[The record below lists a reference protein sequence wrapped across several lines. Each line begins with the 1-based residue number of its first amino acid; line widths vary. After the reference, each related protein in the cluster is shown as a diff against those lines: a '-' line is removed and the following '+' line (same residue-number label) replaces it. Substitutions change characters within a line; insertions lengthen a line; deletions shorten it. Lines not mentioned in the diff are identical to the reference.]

1 MDLLDLDV
9 AIVGAGPSGASTA
22 LHLLRARPRAKIAI
36 FDRAQLPREK
46 PCGGAISRLGLDTLA
61 AIGATPADLGVDHV
75 PIHSIRVRR
84 GADVGEHTSSET
96 FGAVV
101 ERAAFDAA
109 FARRAADRGASLHE
123 GHRLIE
129 VLRGKG
135 GSLLRFEG
143 GREAHAKVV
152 IGADGTGSAVRRLS
166 GFVENG
172 RRARLVVVE
181 TEEVPADDLAR
192 GVLEFD
198 LSCLDR
204 GIEGYV
210 WHFATS
216 FGGKPCVSRGI
227 YDFRGNREGD
237 ARALRAVLE
246 DAMTS
251 RGVVAESARRKP
263 YSERVFVDRN
273 EVAREGVLLVG
284 EAAGLVDPITG
295 EGIAQAVV
303 SGKLAAEELVRVLDG
318 TKLDPGRYRR
328 ALRELRIHRHLRQ
341 SERLA
346 PHVYGPR
353 GGSFAAL
360 LARSDAAIAAGAEW
374 YAGASLGRARKARV
388 AASLL
393 GTALL
398 SAVR

>member
-1 MDLLDLDV
+1 MQELDV

-36 FDRAQLPREK
+36 FDRAILPREK
-46 PCGGAISRLGLDTLA
+46 PCGGAISRLGVDALE
-61 AIGATPADLGVDHV
+61 AIGATPADLRVDHV
-75 PIHSIRVRR
+75 PIHAIRVRQGR
-84 GADVGEHTSSET
+84 DVGEHTSADP

-101 ERAAFDAA
+101 ERAAFDGALARLAA
-109 FARRAADRGASLHE
+109 TRGAILCE
-123 GHRLIE
+123 GHRLVE
-129 VLRGKG
+129 LLRGID
-135 GSLLRFEG
+135 GSVLRFEG
-143 GREAHAKVV
+143 GQEARARVV

-181 TEEVPADDLAR
+181 TDEVPSDDLAR

-198 LSCLDR
+198 LSCLDE
-204 GIEGYV
+204 GIEGYI

-216 FGGKPCVSRGI
+216 FGGRRCVSRGI

-237 ARALRAVLE
+237 ARALRVALE
-246 DAMTS
+246 RAMAE
-251 RGVVAESARRKP
+251 RGVEASGARRKP
-263 YSERVFVDRN
+263 YSERVFVERN
-273 EVAREGVLLVG
+273 EVAREGILLVG

-295 EGIAQAVV
+295 EGIAQAIV
-303 SGKLAAEELVRVLDG
+303 SGRLAAEELVRVLDG
-318 TKLDPGRYRR
+318 AKLDPARYRR
-328 ALRELRIHRHLRQ
+328 LLHGLRVHRHLRQ

-346 PHVYGPR
+346 PVIYGPR
-353 GGSFAAL
+353 GSTFAAL

-374 YAGASLGRARKARV
+374 YAGARLGTARKAKA

-393 GTALL
+393 GSALR